1 MDEPIHL
8 TNTRKGQQS
17 SSPPPV
23 RWVCYEICYSF
34 MLATVVCRSR
44 PVATHSW
51 KQRLSYGIGYSLLA
65 LLLGPWGIPWGIF
78 HTLRILWLNLTG
90 GIDVTPHVSQAD
102 NTTFIVRAS
111 DGSSLPSSRT
121 E

>member
-1 MDEPIHL
+1 MDESTHL
-8 TNTRKGQQS
+8 TNSRGGQHS
-17 SSPPPV
+17 SLPHPV

-34 MLATVVCRSR
+34 VLATVVCRSR

-78 HTLRILWLNLTG
+78 HTLRIIGINLTG
-90 GIDVTPHVSQAD
+90 GIDVTPHVSPAV
-102 NTTFIVRAS
+102 NTPSQS
-111 DGSSLPSSRT
+111 DVQLLT
-121 E
+121 NH

>member
-8 TNTRKGQQS
+8 TNTRKGQHP

-34 MLATVVCRSR
+34 VLATVVCRSR

-78 HTLRILWLNLTG
+78 HTLRILWLNLSG
-90 GIDVTPHVSQAD
+90 GIDVTPHMSHAG
-102 NTTFIVRAS
+102 NTPFHVETQ
-111 DGSSLPSSRT
+111 
-121 E
+121 